1 MTKQELRKLIAG
13 RVKNLSPVYCREAD
27 AAICQG
33 VLQSELYRRARV
45 LLCYVGS
52 AREIDT
58 SALLHA
64 ALRDGKV
71 LALPLCVEKGVMEAR
86 QIAGLGDLVSGKYGI
101 LAPKLTCPVV
111 EPEAL
116 ELVVV
121 PCAAGNERGERLGYG
136 GGYYDRYLLRTSCPT
151 MLLCRHQLEREDI
164 PAEEHDILMDYFV
177 TERGIVECAR
187 GAGKF

>member
-121 PCAAGNERGERLGYG
+121 PCAAGNERGER
-136 GGYYDRYLLRTSCPT
+136 YLPRTDCPT
-151 MLLCRHQLEREDI
+151 MLLCRRHLLTEEIPLE
-164 PAEEHDILMDYFV
+164 PHDRRMDYLV
-177 TERGIVECAR
+177 TERGIVSCREETR
-187 GAGKF
+187 

>member
-1 MTKQELRKLIAG
+1 MTKEAIRAEMAG

-27 AAICQG
+27 AAICRG
-33 VLQSELYRRARV
+33 VLQSEAYRQAKV

-52 AREIDT
+52 EREINT

-64 ALRDGKV
+64 ALRDGKI

-136 GGYYDRYLLRTSCPT
+136 GGYYDRYLPRVSCPT
-151 MLLCRHQLEREDI
+151 MLLCRRHLLTDEI
-164 PAEEHDILMDYFV
+164 PLEEHDLRMDYLV
-177 TERGIVECAR
+177 TEWGVVSCKGE
-187 GAGKF
+187 

>member
-86 QIAGLGDLVSGKYGI
+86 QIAGLGDLVSVKYGI
-101 LAPKLTCPVV
+101 LAPKLDCPRL
-111 EPEAL
+111 EPEAIDL
-116 ELVVV
+116 AVV
-121 PCAAGNERGERLGYG
+121 PCCAAGNDGRRLGYG
-136 GGYYDRYLLRTSCPT
+136 GGYYDRYLPRTRCPA
-151 MLLCRHQLEREDI
+151 LVLCRGQLVREGL
-164 PAEEHDILMDYFV
+164 PVEAHDVPMDYLA
-177 TERGIVECAR
+177 TEKGLTACQRA
-187 GAGKF
+187 

>member
-71 LALPLCVEKGVMEAR
+71 LALPLCVEKG
-86 QIAGLGDLVSGKYGI
+86 I
-101 LAPKLTCPVV
+101 
-111 EPEAL
+111 
-116 ELVVV
+116 
-121 PCAAGNERGERLGYG
+121 
-136 GGYYDRYLLRTSCPT
+136 
-151 MLLCRHQLEREDI
+151 
-164 PAEEHDILMDYFV
+164 
-177 TERGIVECAR
+177 
-187 GAGKF
+187 

>member
-27 AAICQG
+27 AAICRG

-121 PCAAGNERGERLGYG
+121 PCAAGNERGEVFG
-136 GGYYDRYLLRTSCPT
+136 GHLNSAVVSATCELVLQVIDG
-151 MLLCRHQLEREDI
+151 QVERVFDPEI
-164 PAEEHDILMDYFV
+164 GLNLFQ
-177 TERGIVECAR
+177 
-187 GAGKF
+187 FL